1 MKVDRNSSW
10 RLVCVGRTRY
20 WHRMPH
26 TWGPSS
32 YNHLKGWISPDCE
45 GEFIDIEI
53 GILHNIKEYALNNYT
68 DGNYDP
74 NNPLTREQAVDW
86 LKKAR
91 LKDKLKGIF
100 K

>member
-20 WHRMPH
+20 WHRIPYSG
-26 TWGPSS
+26 GPYS
-32 YNHLKGWISPDCE
+32 NNELEAWISPDCA
-45 GEFIDIEI
+45 GGFIDIEVSSRHEI
-53 GILHNIKEYALNNYT
+53 EEYALNNYT
-68 DGNYDP
+68 NGRYDP
-74 NNPLTREQAVDW
+74 SNPLTRKQAIDW